1 MSKLILNYSFN
12 KRLTDVTHEHS
23 IDNLSSKYLGKKID
37 E

>member
-12 KRLTDVTHEHS
+12 KLLTDVTNQYG
-23 IDNLSSKYLGKKID
+23 IDNLSSKSLGKKID

>member
-12 KRLTDVTHEHS
+12 KWFTDVSNEHS